1 MAGVQQADSR
11 AISITDGAEVAAFG
25 EMSSPRL
32 TLPDP
37 LAPALGRLP
46 RLRIGDLLAS
56 ARALPWRDWSAKV
69 QAAGLQAVAER
80 RNALPAALALLSR
93 KAPNLSE
100 QVRSR
105 LPALPWPEEEPEEE
119 DPALTILADF
129 EALDVQKQEATAR
142 NVALLWDC
150 FVEEFGGISGFLS
163 ASETEKDDY
172 LDKLS
177 AAAQR
182 MEVGRNS
189 AAGYHYVSVVLF
201 ELYVSFFHGRKAHRS
216 AIVLSER
223 VAELIDEGRKLR
235 LKEGKRPIV
244 VVASSEAK
252 PDTRPAPA
260 VEETKIVVEESRSAF
275 GAFRVGYA
283 AKPGL
288 QARG

>member
-1 MAGVQQADSR
+1 MAGVQQAGSR
-11 AISITDGAEVAAFG
+11 AISIADGADIATVG
-25 EMSSPRL
+25 ELSSPQL

-37 LAPALGRLP
+37 LAPALRRLT
-46 RLRIGDLLAS
+46 RLGDLLAS
-56 ARALPWRDWSAKV
+56 ARTLPWRDWSAKV
-69 QAAGLQAVAER
+69 RAAGLQAVAER

-93 KAPNLSE
+93 TAPNLSE

-105 LPALPWPEEEPEEE
+105 LPALPWPEDEAEEE
-119 DPALTILADF
+119 DPALTILSDF
-129 EALDVQKQEATAR
+129 EALEPQKQEATAR

-182 MEVGRNS
+182 MEAGRNS

-252 PDTRPAPA
+252 PETRST
-260 VEETKIVVEESRSAF
+260 VEETQIVVEESRSAF
-275 GAFRVGYA
+275 GAFRVGYL

>member
-11 AISITDGAEVAAFG
+11 AISIVDSGDVATFG
-25 EMSSPRL
+25 DLPSPRL
-32 TLPDP
+32 TDSLS
-37 LAPALGRLP
+37 PALRRLP
-46 RLRIGDLLAS
+46 RLGIADLLTS
-56 ARALPWRDWSAKV
+56 ARTLPWRDWSARV
-69 QAAGLQAVAER
+69 QAVGLHAIAER

-93 KAPNLSE
+93 KAPGLSE

-119 DPALTILADF
+119 DPALTILAEF
-129 EALDVQKQEATAR
+129 EALEVQKQEATAR

-182 MEVGRNS
+182 MEAGRNS
-189 AAGYHYVSVVLF
+189 AAGYHFVSVVLF

-244 VVASSEAK
+244 VVASN
-252 PDTRPAPA
+252 DTRAETRPA

-275 GAFRVGYA
+275 GAFRVGYL